1 MPEAKQVAI
10 VTGGSRGIGKACVQA
25 LVKAGY
31 FVAFTYHSNQA
42 KADALVAEL
51 GAERARAYASDAGDA
66 KACQALIDDVVV
78 EYGRLDALVN
88 NAGITRDTLLIRMKD
103 EDWDSVIQTNL
114 TGIFHTCRAAAKV
127 MMKQRSGSIINI
139 SSVVGVYGNAGQAN
153 YAAAKSGLIGFSK
166 TLAKELG
173 PRGVRCNVVAPGFI
187 ETDMT
192 NDLSHK
198 EQLLNAIPLKRF
210 GQPEDIAATVRF
222 LCNEGAYITGQTLGV
237 DGGLVF

>member
-1 MPEAKQVAI
+1 MSETKQIAI
-10 VTGGSRGIGKACVQA
+10 VTGGSRGIGKACVEA
-25 LVKAGY
+25 LVHAGY

-42 KADALVAEL
+42 KADELVAAL
-51 GAERARAYASDAGDA
+51 GEGHAKAYASDAGSPE
-66 KACQALIDDVVV
+66 ACQALIETVVADH
-78 EYGRLDALVN
+78 GRLDALIN

-103 EDWDSVIQTNL
+103 EDWDAVIQTNL
-114 TGIFHTCRAAAKV
+114 TGVFHTSRAAAKV

-192 NDLSHK
+192 HDLTHK
-198 EQLLNAIPLKRF
+198 DQLLNAIPLKRF
-210 GQPEDIAATVRF
+210 GQPSDIAATVKF
-222 LCNEGAYITGQTLGV
+222 LCNEGAYITGQVLGV